1 MKKISAVLL
10 VLVLVGS
17 VAFAGFTGSATTTFG
32 VDLDTG
38 FYGFKNATAV
48 DADLVFFEQ
57 LAGAKGAEDGL
68 YAEINAKL
76 SLSFDSTTAQNGDL
90 TGAIAGLVASM
101 PEVDVYLKVTSAKI
115 YGEDWYVSIL
125 GAMAAPNFAASAV
138 DFVAKDPDDDPEDI
152 DPSDFVAEYE
162 GVEVGFKGYKFGLS
176 VDKDINNFKT
186 GLYNIFV
193 SAQTKEYE
201 LADGLKM
208 TFGGAGVLADTG
220 KAASGSAKGSF
231 ATDDYSASFAAD
243 VVYDAGLKAEAAVNV
258 AIDPV
263 TVDVYYATVGG
274 GVVYATTVTNV
285 LSASAAFDVDKFDIT
300 VTGLD
305 LINTTDLG
313 AVVKFAATDEITVG
327 VNGGYVLQGG
337 AWYVGGDVKY
347 AAEDYTVTADAKYAS
362 AGTLK
367 VNAKVE
373 TKTLVDKATLSLAY
387 ANADILAGN
396 LGAVTATAK
405 IAF

>member
-68 YAEINAKL
+68 YAEINAKVA
-76 SLSFDSTTAQNGDL
+76 LSFDSTAPQSGADL
-90 TGAIAGLVASM
+90 TTTEID
-101 PEVDVYLKVTSAKI
+101 VDLKVTLAKI
-115 YGEDWYVSIL
+115 YGKDWYVSIL
-125 GAMAAPNFAASAV
+125 GAMAAPNFASSAV
-138 DFVAKDPDDDPEDI
+138 DFDANDDPEDI
-152 DPSDFVAEYE
+152 APGDFVGKNE
-162 GVEVGFKGYKFGLS
+162 GVEIGYKGYKFGLS

-186 GLYNIFV
+186 GLYNVFV

-208 TFGGAGVLADTG
+208 TFGGAGVLADND

-258 AIDPV
+258 AVDPV
-263 TVDVYYATVGG
+263 TVDVYYANVGG

-285 LSASAAFDVDKFDIT
+285 LSASATFDVDKFDIT

-362 AGTLK
+362 AGTTLK

>member
-17 VAFAGFTGSATTTFG
+17 VAFAGFTGSATTTFD
-32 VDLDTG
+32 VDLDDG
-38 FYGFKNATAV
+38 DYGFKNKKAIDIDIV
-48 DADLVFFEQ
+48 LHEQ
-57 LAGAKGAEDGL
+57 VAGAKGEGAI
-68 YAEINAKL
+68 YAEISA
-76 SLSFDSTTAQNGDL
+76 SLAITFDSTAFLAAADNALDITTKISA
-90 TGAIAGLVASM
+90 
-101 PEVDVYLKVTSAKI
+101 AKI
-115 YGEDWYVSIL
+115 IGEDWYVSIL
-125 GAMAAPNFAASAV
+125 GAMAAPNFAKSAV
-138 DFVAKDPDDDPEDI
+138 DFAGKNAEDI
-152 DPSDFVAEYE
+152 KPSTYVAMKE
-162 GVEVGFKGYKFGLS
+162 GVEVGFKGYKFGVS
-176 VDKDINNFKT
+176 VDKDLNNYKT
-186 GLYNIFV
+186 GLYNLAV

-208 TFGGAGVLADTG
+208 TFGAAGVLADTG

-231 ATDDYSASFAAD
+231 ATEDYSASFAAD
-243 VVYDAGLKAEAAVNV
+243 VVYDAGVKAEAAVNV
-258 AIDPV
+258 AVDPV

-327 VNGGYVLQGG
+327 VNGGYVLQGS

-387 ANADILAGN
+387 ANADVLAGN